1 MKKLKIDEQFCIGCN
16 VCVDLCP
23 MLFTSTELV
32 PEVANVDVTGVECA
46 EAAVAICPQEVITI
60 VEVDQ

>member
-23 MLFTSTELV
+23 TLFTSTDLV
-32 PEVANVDVTGVECA
+32 PEVADLDVSTDECA
-46 EAAVAICPQEVITI
+46 EASVDICPVSVIKI
-60 VEVDQ
+60 VEV

>member
-23 MLFTSTELV
+23 MLFTPTDMV
-32 PEVANVDVTGVECA
+32 PEVVDVDVSNNECA
-46 EAAVAICPQEVITI
+46 FAAVNICPVDVITI
-60 VEVDQ
+60 VED

>member
-23 MLFTSTELV
+23 MLFNSTEMV
-32 PEVANVDVTGVECA
+32 PEVVDVDVTNNQCA
-46 EAAVAICPQEVITI
+46 IGAINICPVDAIDF
-60 VEVDQ
+60 VE